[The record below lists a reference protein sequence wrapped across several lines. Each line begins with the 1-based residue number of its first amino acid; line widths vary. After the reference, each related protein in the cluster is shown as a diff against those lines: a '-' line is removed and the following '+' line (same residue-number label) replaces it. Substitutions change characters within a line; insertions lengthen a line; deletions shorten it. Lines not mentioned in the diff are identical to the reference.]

1 MEMAE
6 IVSRIKANLVNI
18 DNCLNSM
25 DGEAYIPNNTK
36 ITTYV
41 TEIKELFENL
51 KKNYPNDVVEKLK
64 KEVNLLTKL
73 IDKKFDNIIKNKNIE
88 LQELSKE
95 LNSLQNQKRM
105 VNYR

>member
-73 IDKKFDNIIKNKNIE
+73 IDKKFDNIIKNKN
-88 LQELSKE
+88 
-95 LNSLQNQKRM
+95 LNFGVLLVENRDIGNQTQ
-105 VNYR
+105 